1 MSWKFLILL
10 LVRRSITPVHHFTF
24 TGSEK
29 MDLSLKYFLC
39 AKCSSKVPIS
49 YSGDMGY
56 GYLSPFT
63 TLDDRICYPC
73 MARYELDDLLST
85 GKGLL
90 YLGKYTVTDWTGTLS
105 LPITYQKKGRHNIA
119 GTRYDV
125 WFRVGAEKWY
135 GVQYGENTQLIHCKR
150 MKGGK

>member
-1 MSWKFLILL
+1 
-10 LVRRSITPVHHFTF
+10 
-24 TGSEK
+24 

-49 YSGDMGY
+49 YSCAMGY